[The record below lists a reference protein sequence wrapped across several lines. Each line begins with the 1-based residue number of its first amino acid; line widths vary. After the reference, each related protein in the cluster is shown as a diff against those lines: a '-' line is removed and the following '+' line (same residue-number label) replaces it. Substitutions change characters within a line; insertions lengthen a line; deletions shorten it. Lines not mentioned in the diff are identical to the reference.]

1 MTAQEKIPEERAL
14 ELKRIAALVGQREGW
29 NFARVRDAREPV
41 PWDYLDVVQRYLR
54 PADRVLDVGTGGGE
68 KLLSLAACFASAV
81 GVDVSAEMIETARKN
96 KAVAEVED
104 VSFEV
109 MRGEALQ
116 FPDGTFDVVLNRHC
130 TVDVRETFRVLRPGG
145 YFVTQQVGARNT
157 HNICALFGCGVGG
170 EYELELFQELPALAA
185 AFRQLGCRVVCA
197 AEYDVRYWFLD
208 VESLLFWFQAIP
220 MPQDFDIGTHW
231 RQVDRVIAEFSTP
244 QGIETNEHR
253 ELLIVQ
259 RAG

>member
-1 MTAQEKIPEERAL
+1 MTL
-14 ELKRIAALVGQREGW
+14 DELKRIAASVGEREGW
-29 NFARVRDAREPV
+29 DFSRVRDAREPV
-41 PWDYLDVVQRYLR
+41 PWDYLDVVRRYLR
-54 PADRVLDVGTGGGE
+54 PTDRVLDVGTGGGE
-68 KLLSLAACFASAV
+68 KLLSLATCFDSAV
-81 GVDVSAEMIETARKN
+81 GVDASPEMIATAQKN
-96 KAVAEVED
+96 KAAVQTEE

-109 MRGEALQ
+109 MRGEALR
-116 FPDGTFDVVLNRHC
+116 FPDGAFDVVLNRHC
-130 TVDVRETFRVLRPGG
+130 AVDVRETFRVLRPGG

-170 EYELELFQELPALAA
+170 EYEPELFQELPVLAG

-220 MPQDFDIGTHW
+220 MPQDFGIETHW
-231 RQVDRVIAEFSTP
+231 RQVDHVIAEFSTP

-253 ELLIVQ
+253 KLLIVQ
-259 RAG
+259 RAA

>member
-1 MTAQEKIPEERAL
+1 MTTYQ
-14 ELKRIAALVGQREGW
+14 ELKRIAASVGEREGW
-29 NFARVRDAREPV
+29 DFSRVRDAREPV
-41 PWDYLDVVQRYLR
+41 PWDYLDVVRRYLR

-68 KLLSLAACFASAV
+68 KLLSLAACFDLAV
-81 GVDVSAEMIETARKN
+81 GVDASAEMIETARKN
-96 KAVAEVED
+96 RVMAQVET
-104 VSFEV
+104 VSFKV

-116 FPDGTFDVVLNRHC
+116 FPDGAFDIVLNRHC
-130 TVDVRETFRVLRPGG
+130 TVDVDETFRVLRPGG

-157 HNICALFGCGVGG
+157 RNICALFGCGVGG
-170 EYELELFQELPALAA
+170 EHAPGMFQELDILAG
-185 AFRQLGCRVVCA
+185 AFRRLGCRVVCA

-220 MPQDFDIGTHW
+220 MPEDFDIETHW
-231 RQVDRVIAEFSTP
+231 RQVDHVIAEYGTP

>member
-1 MTAQEKIPEERAL
+1 MEFE
-14 ELKRIAALVGQREGW
+14 ELKRIAVSVGEREGW
-29 NFARVRDAREPV
+29 DFSRVRDAREPV

-54 PADRVLDVGTGGGE
+54 PTNRVLDVGTGGGE
-68 KLLSLAACFASAV
+68 KLLSLAACFDSAV
-81 GVDVSAEMIETARKN
+81 GVDASAEMIETAQKN
-96 KAVAEVED
+96 KAAAQVEA

-130 TVDVRETFRVLRPGG
+130 SVDVRETFRVLRPGG

-157 HNICALFGCGVGG
+157 QNICALFHCGVGG
-170 EYELELFQELPALAA
+170 EYEVELFQELSVLAG

-208 VESLLFWFQAIP
+208 VESLLFWLQAIP
-220 MPQDFDIGTHW
+220 MPEDFDIERHW
-231 RQVDRVIAEFSTP
+231 QQVNHIIKEFSTP
-244 QGIETNEHR
+244 RGIESNEHR

-259 RAG
+259 RVG